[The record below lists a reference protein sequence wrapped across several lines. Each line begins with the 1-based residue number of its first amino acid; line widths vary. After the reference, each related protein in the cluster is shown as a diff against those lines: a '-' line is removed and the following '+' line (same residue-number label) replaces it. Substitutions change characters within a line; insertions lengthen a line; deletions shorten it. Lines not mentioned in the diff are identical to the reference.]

1 MTEPQLSQTAQFVDS
16 LPKSE
21 GFAAAMTGSGH
32 VELPHDWTI
41 AVTDVVRSRDQIAR
55 GRYKAVN
62 MAGVAMISGVMN
74 ALASQDIPFIFGGDG
89 AAVAIAPDAV
99 DTVREVLAKLTIFAS
114 EELDLELRASLVP
127 MSEIRNDGFDIQVKL
142 VRLSDSL
149 NNYAF
154 IGGGLSHAEA
164 LMKKDLFRID
174 PAPSGSF
181 PDLTGLSCRWTPI
194 QADHGKIVSII
205 VEPGKDVA
213 AETFPRSVDF
223 LLAFESDDNTSL
235 NPVPEEGPNAG
246 WPSSGMDLETRTSAH
261 GGSYLWARTK
271 LIAETVF
278 AWILFRFSIS
288 VGGFDPDHYRRYTS
302 LNTDFRKVQDGLRMT
317 LSLDGEQLADIEN
330 RLEALR
336 QEGKVRFGICVQ
348 DSAVLTCYVPSVT
361 QDDHMHFLDGAGG
374 GYAEAASNMR

>member
-1 MTEPQLSQTAQFVDS
+1 MTEIHAPQTAEFVNA
-16 LPKSE
+16 LPE
-21 GFAAAMTGSGH
+21 PEAFAAAMSGGGH
-32 VELPHDWTI
+32 VDLPHDWII
-41 AVTDVVRSRDQIAR
+41 AVTDVVRSRDQIAK

-74 ALASQDIPFIFGGDG
+74 ALASQDVPFIFGGDG

-99 DTVREVLAKLTIFAS
+99 DIIRDVLAKLTVFAS
-114 EELDLELRASLVP
+114 QELELDLRASLVP
-127 MSEIRNDGFDIQVKL
+127 VSEIRNDGFDIQVKL

-154 IGGGLSHAEA
+154 TGGGLSHAEA
-164 LMKKDLFRID
+164 LMKKDLYRVEPG
-174 PAPSGSF
+174 PAGSY

-205 VEPGKDVA
+205 VEPEKTVD
-213 AETFPRSVDF
+213 AEMFSRSVDF
-223 LLAFESDDNTSL
+223 LLAFGADGNMSP
-235 NPVPEEGPNAG
+235 NPVPTEGPDAG
-246 WPSSGMDLETRTSAH
+246 WPTSGMDLETRTSKH
-261 GGSYLWARTK
+261 GGSYAWARIK

-317 LSLDGEQLADIEN
+317 LSLGAEQLADIEG

-374 GYAEAASNMR
+374 GYAQAASNMR